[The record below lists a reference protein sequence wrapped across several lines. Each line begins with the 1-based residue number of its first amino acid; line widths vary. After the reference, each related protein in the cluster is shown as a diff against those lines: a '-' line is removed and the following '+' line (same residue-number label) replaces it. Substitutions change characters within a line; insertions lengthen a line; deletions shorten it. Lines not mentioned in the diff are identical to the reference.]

1 MPGIKTPKTV
11 KENFYFKFSNAES
24 YKDLTIK
31 KNQLTKDLINLYNN
45 NTWNLKGKAEALDE
59 KTKVEHNNNFNSFLN
74 SVYLLDYIKTPK
86 IITSINKNDFYKLI
100 YKDESN
106 TDRTEKNYIDGVK
119 KWVKYIFVD
128 HDKDLNF
135 DWFIINQN
143 KVFYEILKFNHENNN
158 KLETLRKDINT
169 LMHLL
174 KISLGERVEVV
185 NKYKVLNMALSKMH
199 DMKERDNILDEREE
213 KAFIEYS
220 ELLKLRQQLYN
231 DWLETYENAPLT
243 KYKNPILRI
252 KNIMSLLVSFYV
264 LYPPMRLEIMNLKII
279 KSEDEATEN
288 DASILIKN
296 RKNIFLYFQTEKKG
310 HKPIKF
316 NINDPVIK
324 SYSESNINILI
335 DNIVESVEL
344 YPREYLFETSKGE
357 PYKEKSLQKALYD
370 LVPGKNLGV
379 NGFRSSYYSYWYYKM
394 NKNQLDRAAFFSR
407 TSPDTIINN
416 YVKRIYNNNSIQETN
431 NNKIIE
437 KPLKIEVKTEIKA
450 PEIKNKKL
458 TDEQQQ
464 ARHTK
469 KKEYLN
475 HYYES
480 NKNVMLEKAK
490 QNDKANYFLRYTREL
505 KSNMIKWENIK
516 PATIIKYKLHHE
528 NGKFWSDL
536 ESNN

>member
-1 MPGIKTPKTV
+1 
-11 KENFYFKFSNAES
+11 
-24 YKDLTIK
+24 
-31 KNQLTKDLINLYNN
+31 
-45 NTWNLKGKAEALDE
+45 
-59 KTKVEHNNNFNSFLN
+59 
-74 SVYLLDYIKTPK
+74 
-86 IITSINKNDFYKLI
+86 
-100 YKDESN
+100 
-106 TDRTEKNYIDGVK
+106 
-119 KWVKYIFVD
+119 
-128 HDKDLNF
+128 
-135 DWFIINQN
+135 
-143 KVFYEILKFNHENNN
+143 
-158 KLETLRKDINT
+158 
-169 LMHLL
+169 
-174 KISLGERVEVV
+174 
-185 NKYKVLNMALSKMH
+185 
-199 DMKERDNILDEREE
+199 
-213 KAFIEYS
+213 
-220 ELLKLRQQLYN
+220 
-231 DWLETYENAPLT
+231 
-243 KYKNPILRI
+243 
-252 KNIMSLLVSFYV
+252 
-264 LYPPMRLEIMNLKII
+264 
-279 KSEDEATEN
+279 
-288 DASILIKN
+288 
-296 RKNIFLYFQTEKKG
+296 
-310 HKPIKF
+310 
-316 NINDPVIK
+316 
-324 SYSESNINILI
+324 
-335 DNIVESVEL
+335 VEL
-344 YPREYLFETSKGE
+344 YPRGYLFETSKGE
-357 PYKEKSLQKALYD
+357 PYKEKTLQKALYD
-370 LVPGKNLGV
+370 LVPDKNLGV
-379 NGFRSSYYSYWYYKM
+379 NGFRSSYYSYWYYKL